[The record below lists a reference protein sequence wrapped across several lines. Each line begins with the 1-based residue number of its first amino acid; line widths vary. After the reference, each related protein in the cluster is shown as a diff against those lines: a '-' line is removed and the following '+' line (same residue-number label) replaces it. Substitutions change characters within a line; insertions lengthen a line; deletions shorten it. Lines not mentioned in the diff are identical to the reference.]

1 MPRYKIGETVLL
13 DGRQARIVWLS
24 ENPSE
29 VEAIDEYIVEF
40 DDKHRKF
47 VVSSSLDRPKK
58 SQPIH
63 DGEHDSDPCH
73 GQAY

>member
-58 SQPIH
+58 S
-63 DGEHDSDPCH
+63 
-73 GQAY
+73 